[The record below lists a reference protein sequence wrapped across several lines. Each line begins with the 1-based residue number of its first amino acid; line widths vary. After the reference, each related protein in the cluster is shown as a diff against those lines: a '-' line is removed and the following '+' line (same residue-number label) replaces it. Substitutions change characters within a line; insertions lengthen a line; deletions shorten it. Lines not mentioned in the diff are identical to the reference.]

1 MGLASWA
8 LFFCSPLSRPC
19 SPFNIYIYIYILY
32 HFYCLDP
39 SSFWFCSLPLSFLY
53 LYWIASHQHIRWP
66 LYVSICFYC
75 WIVTASVFWAMLCEY
90 ITLPQFSQYD
100 VEIMKVEKKKVF
112 SFDHFI
118 TCTIQLHIA
127 IFSKFRNHWHKMC
140 RSFLRRWHTM

>member
-19 SPFNIYIYIYILY
+19 SPFNIYIYIV
-32 HFYCLDP
+32 
-39 SSFWFCSLPLSFLY
+39 SFL
-53 LYWIASHQHIRWP
+53 LPRPKFFLVLLPSFELSLLVLNCFSPAHSLASLCIHLFLLLNCHCFSLLGRALWIYYTTP
-66 LYVSICFYC
+66 
-75 WIVTASVFWAMLCEY
+75 VFPIWCRDNE
-90 ITLPQFSQYD
+90 SR
-100 VEIMKVEKKKVF
+100 KKKNVF